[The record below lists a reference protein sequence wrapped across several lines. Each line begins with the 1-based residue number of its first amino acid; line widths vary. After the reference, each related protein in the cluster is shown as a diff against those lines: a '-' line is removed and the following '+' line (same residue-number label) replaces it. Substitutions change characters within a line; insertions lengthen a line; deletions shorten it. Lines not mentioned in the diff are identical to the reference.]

1 MISFFKQYFTG
12 EKNIGIFQSVMLI
25 LFLLAF
31 FFVIFFVFSKS
42 KKYYHKISLIPL
54 ELEKEKKR
62 KGYEI

>member
-42 KKYYHKISLIPL
+42 KKYYDEISLVPL
-54 ELEKEKKR
+54 ELEIEKKK